1 MFTLQRLVKNHLI
14 SKTITETFFP
24 YLMHFRLNEFL
35 PHVGE
40 VGLELLEFPSKK
52 KPPAYID
59 LRKRHHFY

>member
-40 VGLELLEFPSKK
+40 VGLTLFPFS
-52 KPPAYID
+52 AAG
-59 LRKRHHFY
+59 L